1 MIKMIVIASKLT
13 EQKMKKSLIE
23 NFIFCAV
30 TVCKYYVKPWV
41 NSSGLYFSTAFA
53 FKKTGPEFDPRYNP
67 DFFWE

>member
-1 MIKMIVIASKLT
+1 MIAIASKLT

-23 NFIFCAV
+23 YFIFCAV

-53 FKKTGPEFDPRYNP
+53 FKKQDQNLIDGIILISFENN
-67 DFFWE
+67 

>member
-1 MIKMIVIASKLT
+1 MIVIASKLT

-30 TVCKYYVKPWV
+30 TLCKYYVKPWV

-53 FKKTGPEFDPRYNP
+53 FKKQDQNLIDGIILISFENN
-67 DFFWE
+67 